1 MSIYTIAS
9 AQGGS
14 LLALKDRGAV
24 VRSYTAGSYIQIQL
38 DNQQWITGYIDW
50 IRNDSIQIKQF
61 ALQTGLTSLGT
72 IGQDTLRLGKIAMHK
87 SEITAFPKPHGHYN
101 SVFTNGTF
109 LKAAGVGYVGLN
121 VVNSL
126 LKKDPV
132 FESNNIPK
140 LVGGAAAWLVGKWI
154 QKSNPNYCP
163 IGKRF
168 SVEIL

>member
-1 MSIYTIAS
+1 MCVFTMAS

-14 LLALKDRGAV
+14 LLALKDKGVV
-24 VRSYTAGSYIQIQL
+24 VRSYTAGNYIQIQL

-50 IRNDSIQIKQF
+50 IRNDSVQIKQF
-61 ALQTGLTSLGT
+61 ALQSGLTYLGT
-72 IGQDTLRLGKIAMHK
+72 IGQDTLRLGKIALHK
-87 SEITAFPKPHGHYN
+87 SEITAFPKPRGHYN

-109 LKAAGVGYVGLN
+109 LKAAGIGYVGLN
-121 VVNSL
+121 VMNSL

-132 FESNNIPK
+132 FESKNVPK
-140 LVGGAAAWLVGKWI
+140 LVGGAAAWIIGKFI